1 MTDFEIR
8 RYDSD
13 RADTWDDFVRRSK
26 NGTFLF
32 QRGFMDYHADRFS
45 DHSLM
50 IYEGDA
56 LLAVLPLNQSDE
68 ALVSH
73 GGLTY
78 GGIVSGSKMS
88 ATRMLGVFDALE
100 AYMRKQGIGTML
112 YKPVPHIYH
121 AQPAEEDLYA
131 LFTKGAE
138 LIRVDASA
146 TIALPRRLPFGS
158 RRVRALR
165 KACKSGLEVRES
177 TDWAQ
182 CWALL
187 TQVLSE
193 RHDVK
198 PTHSLEEIQLLNRRF
213 PAHIRLVGAF
223 DGTEMISALVIFD
236 CGDTIHAQYIASSE
250 QGRRNG
256 GVDLIVQ
263 TLVETDYADRQWF
276 DFGISTSD
284 QGRTLNDGLSQQ
296 KEMFGART
304 TVYQQFRWQL

>member
-1 MTDFEIR
+1 MSDFEIR
-8 RYDSD
+8 RYGSD
-13 RADTWDDFVRRSK
+13 LAETWDGFVKTSK

-56 LLAVLPLNQSDE
+56 LLAVLPLNQTDE

-88 ATRMLGVFDALE
+88 ATRMLGVFDAVE
-100 AYMRKQGIGTML
+100 AYMRKQDIGTML

-121 AQPAEEDLYA
+121 AQPSEEDLYA

-158 RRVRALR
+158 GKKDGLR
-165 KACKSGLEVRES
+165 KARKSGLEVRES
-177 TDWAQ
+177 TDWAT

-187 TQVLSE
+187 TEVLSE

-198 PTHSLEEIQLLNRRF
+198 PTHSLEEIQLLARRF
-213 PAHIRLVGAF
+213 PEHIRLVGAF
-223 DGTEMISALVIFD
+223 KGSEMISALVIFD

-250 QGRRNG
+250 QGRLHG

-263 TLVETDYADRQWF
+263 TLIETDYADRRWF
-276 DFGISTSD
+276 DFGISTSE
-284 QGRTLNDGLSQQ
+284 QGRNLNHGLAQQ

-304 TVYQQFRWQL
+304 TVYQQFRWAL

>member
-1 MTDFEIR
+1 
-8 RYDSD
+8 
-13 RADTWDDFVRRSK
+13 
-26 NGTFLF
+26 
-32 QRGFMDYHADRFS
+32 
-45 DHSLM
+45 
-50 IYEGDA
+50 
-56 LLAVLPLNQSDE
+56 
-68 ALVSH
+68 
-73 GGLTY
+73 
-78 GGIVSGSKMS
+78 
-88 ATRMLGVFDALE
+88 
-100 AYMRKQGIGTML
+100 
-112 YKPVPHIYH
+112 
-121 AQPAEEDLYA
+121 
-131 LFTKGAE
+131 
-138 LIRVDASA
+138 
-146 TIALPRRLPFGS
+146 LPRRLPFGS
-158 RRVRALR
+158 GKKDGLR
-165 KACKSGLEVRES
+165 KARKAGLEVRES
-177 TDWAQ
+177 SDWAK

>member
-1 MTDFEIR
+1 MSDFEIR
-8 RYDSD
+8 RYGSD
-13 RADTWDDFVRRSK
+13 LAEIWDDFVKGSK

-56 LLAVLPLNQSDE
+56 LLAVLPLNQTDD

-88 ATRMLGVFDALE
+88 VTRMLGIFDAL
-100 AYMRKQGIGTML
+100 ATYMRKQDIGTML

-121 AQPAEEDLYA
+121 AQPSEEDLYA

-158 RRVRALR
+158 GKKDGLR
-165 KACKSGLEVRES
+165 KARKSGLEVRES
-177 TDWAQ
+177 TDWAT

-187 TQVLSE
+187 TEVLSE

-198 PTHSLEEIQLLNRRF
+198 PTHSLKEIQLLARRF
-213 PAHIRLVGAF
+213 PEHIRLVGAF
-223 DGTEMISALVIFD
+223 KGSEMISALVIFD
-236 CGDTIHAQYIASSE
+236 CGDTIHTQYIASSE
-250 QGRRNG
+250 QGRLHG

-263 TLVETDYADRQWF
+263 TLIETDYADRRWF
-276 DFGISTSD
+276 DFGISTSE
-284 QGRTLNDGLSQQ
+284 QGCNLNHGLAQQ

-304 TVYQQFRWQL
+304 TVYQQFRWAL

>member
-1 MTDFEIR
+1 MSDFEIR
-8 RYDSD
+8 RYGSD
-13 RADTWDDFVRRSK
+13 LAETWDGFVKTSK

-56 LLAVLPLNQSDE
+56 LLAVLPLNQTDE

-88 ATRMLGVFDALE
+88 ATRMLGVFDAVE
-100 AYMRKQGIGTML
+100 AYMRKQDIGTML

-121 AQPAEEDLYA
+121 AQPSEEDLYA

-158 RRVRALR
+158 GKKDGLR
-165 KACKSGLEVRES
+165 KARKSGLEVRES
-177 TDWAQ
+177 TDWAT

-187 TQVLSE
+187 TEVLSE

-198 PTHSLEEIQLLNRRF
+198 PTHSLEEIQLLARRF
-213 PAHIRLVGAF
+213 PEHIRLVGAF
-223 DGTEMISALVIFD
+223 KGSEMISALVIFD
-236 CGDTIHAQYIASSE
+236 CGDTIHAQYIASS
-250 QGRRNG
+250 G
-256 GVDLIVQ
+256 
-263 TLVETDYADRQWF
+263 TETCEA
-276 DFGISTSD
+276 GKHAISRSCRSAANPRD
-284 QGRTLNDGLSQQ
+284 PH
-296 KEMFGART
+296 F
-304 TVYQQFRWQL
+304 